1 MFRLLIVEDEE
12 NSRKGL
18 KATLAPI
25 PNLEIDTACDGREGC
40 LKAIRWNP
48 DIIISDIHMPVWD
61 GLVMT
66 EKLCK
71 KGFAGTIYLLTGYA
85 EFEYARKALQYHV
98 EDYILKP
105 VVPSKLRNLIE
116 VKLKDLNKKRN
127 SQNPQLC
134 HLLSDEDSVLLTERL
149 APFCYTDYFLAV
161 VYMEREHHLPL
172 EVKETVIEERGHY
185 ILTLP
190 DKHYRGI
197 LIGFTNHMI
206 NHGKIDRI
214 SSLLEP
220 YEHLTCIYET
230 RQAGFIS
237 NWLLAFEQLRRAI
250 PWTITCRSRF
260 LSYDTYMEQ
269 EAGELNEDVFF
280 KKDLQRMLCGGDF
293 DGCRKIL
300 LKKIGQM
307 QAHACHPSHILAAAV
322 SGLVKFDSK
331 QAYLEAV
338 NQMAAARTMHEIRTC
353 IDSYYETCK
362 GRPASAGYSPLIQK
376 ALHVIDKSYKEPI
389 SLNSVAEQLN
399 ITPQKPAPGYKHENQ
414 HDLCPGRV
422 SGCQIFLYPVQKNNR
437 SDSQPVPRQQP

>member
-1 MFRLLIVEDEE
+1 M
-12 NSRKGL
+12 
-18 KATLAPI
+18 
-25 PNLEIDTACDGREGC
+25 
-40 LKAIRWNP
+40 
-48 DIIISDIHMPVWD
+48 
-61 GLVMT
+61 
-66 EKLCK
+66 
-71 KGFAGTIYLLTGYA
+71 
-85 EFEYARKALQYHV
+85 
-98 EDYILKP
+98 
-105 VVPSKLRNLIE
+105 
-116 VKLKDLNKKRN
+116 
-127 SQNPQLC
+127 
-134 HLLSDEDSVLLTERL
+134 LLTERL

-307 QAHACHPSHILAAAV
+307 QANTCHPSHILAAAV

-399 ITPQKPAPGYKHENQ
+399 ITPQYLSRLFMKEMSRSFVDYLTSYRMERAKNLLQDTNMKINTICVQVGYQDAKYFCTLFKKITGVTPNQ
-414 HDLCPGRV
+414 YRASSP
-422 SGCQIFLYPVQKNNR
+422 NM
-437 SDSQPVPRQQP
+437 